1 MIRWTFTALALL
13 VVCGCGG
20 QTADQATGASV
31 DVLRRAIPAPPQSL
45 DPHRAEGTGSGAI
58 LRDLYE
64 GLIGEAPGGE
74 LVPGAAESWTI
85 SDDGLT
91 YTFLLREGLLWSNGD
106 PLVAEHFA
114 SGLRRTID
122 PETASAYAPLL
133 RPIQNATAVIA
144 GEQDVADLGIRAL
157 DARTLEIRLE
167 QPTPFFLGLL
177 TSWVTFPLH
186 QASFDAYGP
195 RFVRP
200 EHSVTNGPYT
210 LASQRVGDRITLK
223 KNPNYRD
230 AANVDIDQ
238 VEFLA
243 IEDTATE
250 LRLFE
255 AGELDITSSTPNGQ
269 FQSLKARY
277 GDQLHVTTNLSV
289 YFMVFDLTEPPF
301 SDVRLREALSIAL
314 DRKALTESVLGA
326 GQTGAFGVVPP
337 GIANYD
343 SFSFDWR
350 ELPRD
355 EQLALARQLYRDAG
369 FTDDSPLQATLIY
382 NTGDSH
388 QKVAVALQAMVRE
401 ALGARLEVTNQ
412 EFRVM
417 LSNRN
422 KRELWDIMRLGWTG
436 DYNDPNTYL
445 EIFRSEHPQNFA
457 SYSNPEYDA
466 LLDEAA
472 RTLDTSTRRELLYE
486 AESTLMRDYPIL
498 PMYFYVSRHLVS
510 ERVVGFAA
518 TPMDRTYSA
527 HLEISDSAATR

>member
-1 MIRWTFTALALL
+1 MRWTLTAIAL
-13 VVCGCGG
+13 VVIGACGSHDPGA
-20 QTADQATGASV
+20 ADGETL

-64 GLIGEAPGGE
+64 GLTGEAPGGE

-85 SDDGLT
+85 SDDGLV
-91 YTFLLREGLLWSNGD
+91 YTFTLRDGLRWSNGD
-106 PLVAEHFA
+106 PLVAEDFA
-114 SGLRRTID
+114 AGLRRTID
-122 PETASAYAPLL
+122 PATASAYAPLL
-133 RPIQNATAVIA
+133 KPIQNASPVTA
-144 GEQDVADLGIRAL
+144 GELPVDELGIRAL
-157 DARTLEIRLE
+157 DERTLELRLE

-186 QASFDAYGP
+186 RESFEAHGL
-195 RFVRP
+195 RFVRS

-210 LASQRVGDRITLK
+210 LVDQRVGDRITLK

-230 AANVDIDQ
+230 AANVAIEQ
-238 VEFLA
+238 VEYLA

-289 YFMVFDLTEPPF
+289 YFMVFDLTEAPF
-301 SDVRLREALSIAL
+301 SDVRLREAMSIAL
-314 DRKALTESVLGA
+314 DRDALTESVLGA

-355 EQLALARQLYRDAG
+355 QQLARARELYREAG
-369 FTDDSPLQATLIY
+369 FDDSTPLKATLIY
-382 NTGDSH
+382 NTGDAH
-388 QKVAVALQAMVRE
+388 RKVAVALQAMVRE

-417 LSNRN
+417 LSNRE

-445 EIFRSEHPQNFA
+445 EIFRSGHPQNFA
-457 SYSNPEYDA
+457 GYQNTEYDR

-472 RTLDTSTRRELLYE
+472 RTLDLSVRRELLHE
-486 AESTLMRDYPIL
+486 AEQTLMEDHPIL

-510 ERVVGFAA
+510 ERVIGFTA

-527 HLEISDSAATR
+527 HLKLADPAASK